1 MGGASRGTSA
11 DFPKPAITSDSQSPN
26 NTAVRSVRLTI
37 AYEGTNYCG
46 WQVQPDQPSVQ
57 GTIEQAIETL
67 TGEAV
72 RIHGA
77 GRTDAGVHAI
87 GQVAHFRTD
96 ATIPPTRFAPALNG
110 VLPRDIVIRDSA
122 EVAADFHARYSAVR
136 KQYRYLIDVTPQ
148 SLPWLRHLVWRLPGE
163 FDVAAFRDAGRCLLG
178 EHDFSSF
185 ESKSDPNDNSVRT
198 VSELSVERLTDGL
211 PWPGACELIAV
222 EITADGFLY
231 NMVRSIVGTLV
242 KVAHG
247 QWTAADVSRVLKSGD
262 RSQAGPTAPP
272 QGLSLVRVDYDGADA
287 APEIVVNEEQAE

>member
-1 MGGASRGTSA
+1 MR
-11 DFPKPAITSDSQSPN
+11 AI
-26 NTAVRSVRLTI
+26 RLTI

-57 GTIEQAIETL
+57 GTIERAIETL
-67 TGEAV
+67 TGQPV

-77 GRTDAGVHAI
+77 GRTDARVHAI

-96 ATIPPTRFAPALNG
+96 ATIPPVRFAPALNG
-110 VLPRDIVIRDSA
+110 VLPRDIVIRESA
-122 EVAADFHARYSAVR
+122 EVSVDFHARYSAVR

-163 FDVAAFRDAGRCLLG
+163 FDVSAMRDAGQGLLG
-178 EHDFSSF
+178 RHDFSSF
-185 ESKSDPNDNSVRT
+185 ESKSDPEENSVRT
-198 VSELSVERLTDGL
+198 VSELSIKRLADGS

-242 KVAHG
+242 KVAHR
-247 QWTAADVSRVLKSGD
+247 QWTAADVTRVLECRD
-262 RSQAGPTAPP
+262 RSQAGATAPP

-287 APEIVVNEEQAE
+287 APEIAVDEEQAE